1 MLSPAGREPCQ
12 HCLQNPLARQDDQ
25 CPGEQLDAVGCN
37 CVAFCVAV
45 GHDPLISRATP
56 RLFGSCPRHFT
67 PAGPSMV
74 PAGCFLRGILPRL
87 RKPGHLGPGLLFL
100 GRRPVALKV
109 QHPAK
114 LNAIDEGRPKLG
126 RASKVRAEIGWL
138 RSRLTNRPWPLQ

>member
-67 PAGPSMV
+67 QARPSWPGLACFVGPPSRRAV
-74 PAGCFLRGILPRL
+74 LSKPGHLRSRQAFSLLVRGILPLVIHGRTAIHGQCGL
-87 RKPGHLGPGLLFL
+87 FFCAASCRGPVSVSGASFEE
-100 GRRPVALKV
+100 
-109 QHPAK
+109 PA
-114 LNAIDEGRPKLG
+114 A
-126 RASKVRAEIGWL
+126 A
-138 RSRLTNRPWPLQ
+138 